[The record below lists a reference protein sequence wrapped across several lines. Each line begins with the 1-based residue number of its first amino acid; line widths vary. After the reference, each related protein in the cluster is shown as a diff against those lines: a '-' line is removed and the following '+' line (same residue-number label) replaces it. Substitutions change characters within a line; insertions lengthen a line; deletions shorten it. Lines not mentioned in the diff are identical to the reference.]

1 MLASLK
7 KRLESIAGSISAAA
21 QTHAKIVLLL
31 AIAMAAGGLSYVKS
45 EIGINT
51 NTENMLSEKLAWRA
65 SYQDFKTNFPGFTDT
80 IVVVVDA
87 KTPDLVEDIARQ
99 LAARLAEDKINFHS
113 VVHIAELEFF
123 RRNQL
128 LYLSEDRL
136 QTMADQLSRS
146 QAIISQLLENP
157 SAERLLETLNTAYA
171 RDSGNELSALDTLNE
186 QLATAVQNTGM
197 EKFVPMSWQTLFDAN
212 AAKSG
217 SDTAHRVIFTVK
229 PVMDFSEILPA
240 EPAINALRQAI
251 NTLEQSYPEL
261 VKIRITGSAALAH
274 DEMLS
279 VIKGSM
285 KAGVFALLMV
295 FACLYIGLRSW
306 VLVLST
312 LVTLLIGLSFTATF
326 AAAAVGTLNM
336 ISIAFAVLY
345 VGLGVDFAIH
355 TCLRYQESLKEAA
368 QKNKF
373 EILNSAVAYVGA
385 SISLCALTTAIG
397 FFAFIPTDFKGV
409 AELGLIAGVGMFVSL
424 FTTLIVLPALLQF
437 LPLPSQPG
445 RLLDKH
451 SVRQIITPQNAKTV
465 LAIAGCLWFVSAIS
479 VSFVSFDINPLN
491 LNDQQA
497 ESVKLIKELNQ
508 DGGFSLYSVSVLT
521 DDRES
526 AVALAEQLDE
536 LVSVASISSAEA
548 LVPDKQDA
556 KFSIIDDLALI
567 VGDELVAQQPSEL
580 VPQTLIS
587 ELQKLRANLTAIA
600 NESETHLRIAVTNF
614 LSQLE
619 SLDTVEQNSLLALLD
634 KNLMASFSGR
644 IERLNDGLAPSPVD
658 LENLPK
664 DLRELWISPENKFR
678 VEITPRDDLSD
689 NHFLKAFVQE
699 IQGVVGDDATGTAVI
714 NVGAA
719 DAVQSAFIHAFCYA
733 LALISIL
740 LLIILR
746 SFKEMIVTLFP
757 LLLAGLITCAA
768 TVALKLPFNFANVIA
783 LPLLLGIGVDSAIHL
798 LHRYKTEPNPGLG
811 ILQTSTARSVFF
823 SAATTTVSFG
833 NLAVSSHAGTASMG
847 VMLSIGILSVLLCML
862 LILPAMLIMFVDR
875 IPNKA

>member
-1 MLASLK
+1 MLVALK
-7 KRLESIAGSISAAA
+7 KRLESIAGDISASA
-21 QTHAKIVLLL
+21 QTHAKIVLLAAVVL
-31 AIAMAAGGLSYVKS
+31 AALGLSYVKN

-51 NTENMLSEKLAWRA
+51 NTENMLSEKLPWRA
-65 SYQDFKTNFPGFTDT
+65 SYQDFKNNFPGFTDT

-87 KTPDLVEDIARQ
+87 RTPDLAEDIARQ
-99 LAARLAEDKINFHS
+99 LAAQLGQDKINFES
-113 VVHIAELEFF
+113 VLHAAEEDFF

-136 QTMADQLSRS
+136 QSMADQLSRS

-157 SAERLLETLNTAYA
+157 SAEQLLATLNLAHA
-171 RDSGNELSALDTLNE
+171 NEAQNQLDALDALHA
-186 QLATAVQNTGM
+186 QVSAALQNTSA
-197 EKFVPMSWQTLFDAN
+197 EKFVPMSWQTLFDAKPTN
-212 AAKSG
+212 
-217 SDTAHRVIFTVK
+217 DTSVSSHRVIFTVK

-240 EPAINALRQAI
+240 EPAINALKKAI
-251 NTLEQSYPEL
+251 NSFENQYPEL

-279 VIKGSM
+279 VINGSM
-285 KAGVFALLMV
+285 KAGIFALLMV

-306 VLVLST
+306 ILVIST
-312 LVTLLIGLSFTATF
+312 LATLLIGLTFTATF

-355 TCLRYQESLKEAA
+355 TCLRYQESLKETPH
-368 QKNKF
+368 KSKY

-385 SISLCALTTAIG
+385 SISLCAVTTAIG

-409 AELGLIAGVGMFVSL
+409 AELGLIAGVGMFISL
-424 FTTLIVLPALLQF
+424 FTTLIVLPALLQV
-437 LPLPSQPG
+437 LPIPSSKRQLVAGHG
-445 RLLDKH
+445 R
-451 SVRQIITPQNAKTV
+451 RQIITPKNAKTV
-465 LAIAGCLWFVSAIS
+465 LAIAGCLWFVCAIS

-491 LNDQQA
+491 LNDQSA
-497 ESVKLIKELNQ
+497 ESVKLLKELNE
-508 DGGFSLYSVSVLT
+508 DDDFNLYSVSVLT
-521 DDRES
+521 ADRSE
-526 AVALAEQLDE
+526 VAELTKKLEQ
-536 LVSVASISSAEA
+536 LVSVASISSANA
-548 LVPDKQDA
+548 LVPDNQDA
-556 KFSIIDDLALI
+556 KFLVLDDLALI
-567 VGDELVAQQPSEL
+567 IGDELVAQAPRKFA
-580 VPQTLIS
+580 PQAVIS
-587 ELQKLRANLTAIA
+587 ALEQLRAKLA
-600 NESETHLRIAVTNF
+600 NSTKDSETQLHAAVAAF
-614 LSQLE
+614 LSRVKSSNADQQS
-619 SLDTVEQNSLLALLD
+619 SLVALLD
-634 KNLMASFSGR
+634 KNLMASFNGR
-644 IERLNDGLAPSPVD
+644 IERLNDGLNPSSVA

-664 DLRELWISPENKFR
+664 DIRELWISPQAKFR
-678 VEITPRDDLSD
+678 VEITPRDNLSE
-689 NHFLKAFVQE
+689 NHLLKAFVEE

-719 DAVQSAFIHAFCYA
+719 AAVQSAFIHAFCYA
-733 LALISIL
+733 LVLISIL

-746 SFKEMIVTLFP
+746 SVKEMIVTLFP

-768 TVALKLPFNFANVIA
+768 TVVLALPFNFANVIA

-798 LHRYKTEPNPGLG
+798 LHRYKTEPNRELG

-847 VMLSIGILSVLLCML
+847 VMLSIGILAVLFCML

-875 IPNKA
+875 LPSTA